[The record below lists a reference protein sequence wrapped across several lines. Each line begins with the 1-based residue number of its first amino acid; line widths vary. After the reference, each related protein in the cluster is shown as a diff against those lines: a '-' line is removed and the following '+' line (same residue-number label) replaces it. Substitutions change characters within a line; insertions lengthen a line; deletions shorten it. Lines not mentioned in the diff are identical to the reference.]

1 MALVIQTHCISVCN
15 DSAQNPPLALETVYT
30 KGMKNE
36 NDYFNSIDDRMAA
49 LDTDDETA
57 VFMADF
63 MVQTLSSVLLDGAVS
78 VTDPEGWPP
87 STRNNY
93 LLSDD
98 GHKFT
103 GRVRTAAQT
112 VYDFKILENVKTGKW
127 AVSVACEAVA

>member
-1 MALVIQTHCISVCN
+1 
-15 DSAQNPPLALETVYT
+15 
-30 KGMKNE
+30 MKNE
-36 NDYFNSIDDRMAA
+36 NLYFSTVDDRMAA
-49 LDTDDETA
+49 LDTADETA

-63 MVQTLSSVLLDGAVS
+63 MVQTLSTVLLDGAVS

-93 LLSDD
+93 LLSAD
-98 GHKFT
+98 GRKFT

-127 AVSVACEAVA
+127 SVKIACEAVA

>member
-1 MALVIQTHCISVCN
+1 
-15 DSAQNPPLALETVYT
+15 
-30 KGMKNE
+30 MKNE

-49 LDTDDETA
+49 LDTDDKTA

-63 MVQTLSSVLLDGAVS
+63 MVQTLSTVLLDGAVS

-93 LLSDD
+93 LLSAD
-98 GHKFT
+98 GRKFT

-127 AVSVACEAVA
+127 SVKIACEAVA